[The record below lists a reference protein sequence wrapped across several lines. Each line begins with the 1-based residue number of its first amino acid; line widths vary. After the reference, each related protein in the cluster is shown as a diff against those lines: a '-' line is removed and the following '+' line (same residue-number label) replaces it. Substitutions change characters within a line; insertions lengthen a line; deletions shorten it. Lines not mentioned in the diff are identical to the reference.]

1 MAYLVIGLEPP
12 ALFLIREL
20 TKSGERV
27 YAIGKAN
34 DIGLHSRYG
43 KKYTVQD
50 LSELR
55 ETVNRI
61 VSETHNNVIT

>member
-1 MAYLVIGLEPP
+1 MACLVIGLGPP

-34 DIGLHSRYG
+34 DIGPLEIW
-43 KKYTVQD
+43 KKYTV
-50 LSELR
+50 R
-55 ETVNRI
+55 PK
-61 VSETHNNVIT
+61 